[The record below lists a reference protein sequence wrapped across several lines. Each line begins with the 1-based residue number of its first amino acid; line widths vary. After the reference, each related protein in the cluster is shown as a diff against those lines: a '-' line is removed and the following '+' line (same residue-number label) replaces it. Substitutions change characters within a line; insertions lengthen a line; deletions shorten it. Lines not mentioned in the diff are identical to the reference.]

1 MTVSIHGND
10 MNKNNK
16 QQTTMIK
23 FSNHSVQVTD
33 SYKVTRLKRM
43 KEIISEIHSD
53 SRCCDEVKS
62 RNTFSLVNEWC
73 AHNLLYM
80 CKYKRERT
88 ADVDFNDESTIR
100 KIAYF
105 FLSIPYRIISFL
117 YII

>member
-53 SRCCDEVKS
+53 SRC
-62 RNTFSLVNEWC
+62 
-73 AHNLLYM
+73 
-80 CKYKRERT
+80 
-88 ADVDFNDESTIR
+88 
-100 KIAYF
+100 
-105 FLSIPYRIISFL
+105 
-117 YII
+117 